1 MTGSGQTDITEL
13 GDMLAGQKCVN
24 VRMALLAEGG
34 QWRLHLGEVRIDD
47 MEMGDERTWRYRTAA
62 FVERRLPG
70 KVAAAL
76 LLGKPQ
82 EIAGMEV
89 CPPSPRCSSA
99 TFRRLHGRQEWSR
112 EVTAWPRTEWTITR
126 DSAVV
131 QHGDRIL
138 VGDGDIP
145 SYMTFD
151 AALSAFFYGSPH
163 NSNTHHSDL
172 WRIIRPQRDAWLQKI
187 TVAPDLLTAEVTGED
202 LADAV
207 LELSEPAGHQTRQV
221 TRPGTYT
228 FPLPDGLAPDSLLML
243 RRKGDWLDLRFFPA
257 PAYGRARDDSVAWEQ
272 PGAELDVLL
281 AAGEGQ
287 HLEAKREIPPAGE
300 NRRKMLKTIAAFA
313 SQHGGGTLLIGVE
326 DDDLQIVGLRED
338 QTIDQQMLQVGNMIR
353 DSIEP
358 APPYTPRVID
368 HHGKKVLAIEV
379 TGDGRPH
386 AYRFQQKPLEFYV
399 RRGPN
404 TVAARHHEIADGFG
418 PPPSPR
424 LY

>member
-13 GDMLAGQKCVN
+13 VDMLTGQERVN
-24 VRMALLAEGG
+24 VRMALVTEGG
-34 QWRLHLGEVRIDD
+34 QWRLHLGKVNIDGV
-47 MEMGDERTWRYRTAA
+47 EMRDERTWRYSTAA

-76 LLGKPQ
+76 LLGEPQ
-82 EIAGMEV
+82 EIAGLEV
-89 CPPSPRCSSA
+89 CSPGPQHSSA
-99 TFRRLHGRQEWSR
+99 TTRRLHGRQEWGR

-126 DSAVV
+126 DSAAG
-131 QHGDRIL
+131 QHGGGIL

-163 NSNTHHSDL
+163 NSNTYYSDL
-172 WRIIRPQRDAWLQKI
+172 WRIVLPQRDAWLQKI
-187 TVAPDLLTAEVTGED
+187 TVAPDLLTAEVTGDD
-202 LADAV
+202 LANVV

-221 TRPGTYT
+221 TGPGTYT
-228 FPLPDGLAPDSLLML
+228 FPLPEGLAPDSLLML
-243 RRKGDWLDLRFFPA
+243 RRKGDWLDLRSFPA
-257 PAYGRARDDSVAWEQ
+257 PVYGRVRDDSVIWEQ
-272 PGAELDVLL
+272 PGAELDILL

-300 NRRKMLKTIAAFA
+300 NRKKMLKTVAAFA

-338 QTIDQQMLQVGNMIR
+338 QSIDQQLLQIGNMIR

-358 APPYTPRVID
+358 APLYTSRVID
-368 HHGKKVLAIEV
+368 HRGKKVLAIEV
-379 TGDGRPH
+379 AGDGRPH
-386 AYRFQQKPLEFYV
+386 AYRFQQRPLEFYV

-404 TVAARHHEIADGFG
+404 TVPARHHEIADGFG
-418 PPPSPR
+418 PPLAARP
-424 LY
+424 Y